1 MQMVWIIRIIGIDYK
16 KRTAWTRQA
25 LVGWLENLAGQH
37 GSMAGHITTT
47 VAFAFHL
54 VHHEAP

>member
-1 MQMVWIIRIIGIDYK
+1 MQMVWIIRIVGIDCK
-16 KRTAWTRQA
+16 KRTAWTSQA
-25 LVGWLENLAGQH
+25 LVGGVKGSAGRH
-37 GSMAGHITTT
+37 GSMAGHITTA